1 MAIALATIRT
11 GTYTSLFTLLTA
23 NKPTYTYN
31 SGTLTYTIYS
41 AYPQKNPSF
50 PCIVINKA
58 VIKNPLITMAGTT
71 NDTEIEVTFDYYAK
85 ELHGIKAIEAGQ
97 DGTMNT
103 IIGNIATFI
112 ATDKISPQED
122 FWSDGVVSPIE
133 DNNQLINTSQST
145 VRFKLN

>member
-1 MAIALATIRT
+1 MAISLATIRT
-11 GTYTSLFTLLTA
+11 GTYTSIFTLLTA

-31 SGTLTYTIYS
+31 SATQTYTIYS
-41 AYPQKNPSF
+41 EYPQKNPSF

-58 VIKNPLITMAGTT
+58 NITNELITMAGTT
-71 NDTEIEVTFDYYAK
+71 NDSSIEVQLDFYAK

-97 DGTMNT
+97 DGAMNT

-112 ATDKISPQED
+112 GTDKISPQEE
-122 FWSDGVVSPIE
+122 FWTDTSVSPIE
-133 DNNQLINTSQST
+133 DNNQVINTSSST